1 MNKYS
6 GKVDA
11 SETSDLMCE
20 AFREDNIFLGGS
32 SMGQGLRKAAR
43 YYIGHHMRQQPNPD
57 HFYLEGASDL
67 NEELKSNPVENSFYV
82 CDIGVVISQFWQ
94 WRKHFPRV
102 EPFYAVKCNP
112 DPLIIKTLAILG
124 SNFDCA
130 SRTEFRLVQDICK
143 DLPRNPDIIYANPC
157 KSRVH
162 LIEAVCKGIRKV
174 TFDNAAEIV
183 KCAEIS
189 KKIQLVLR
197 IITDDRGSQ
206 CRLSTKF
213 GAPRQ
218 KWRPLLATAKKHGL
232 DVVGVSFH
240 VGSGCRD
247 ADRYQSA
254 LKDAKEIFEMAKT
267 EFGFNMTL
275 LDIGGGFPG
284 ETHSTWNPAA
294 ISTEDEMV
302 EEDSDDEGDDLIE
315 GTEMTDTPSE
325 ADQESEEER
334 FMFFT
339 EIADRVRPMLD
350 EMFPEESGVRLIAE
364 PGRYFVAAYATL
376 VTSVVSCRDHA
387 VDSTFVPESVD
398 DKAAAKQ
405 LESLKRNA
413 DKTVVAKRGVM
424 FNEDG
429 NPMYGHIME
438 EMADYSKMFAKQQ
451 LAQQESDVYNDPL
464 DLYKEGFNTA
474 VDLLG
479 PPEEDQKSKTLHSV
493 EGMNKSLVADA
504 SSNGANSNFL
514 TFAAAGEAAVNGIV
528 LQAVADS
535 DPLQDNY
542 SYYINDGCYGGLN
555 NLVFDHATVRARHL
569 RIDESCFEKVEV
581 NDNNSIGLR
590 RLKKSTSSNMLKSY
604 SSSNML
610 SSQSQAESDNALF
623 ASTIFGPTCDSIDVI
638 ARSVLLPKLKVGDW
652 LYFQNM
658 GAYTSAA
665 ASTFNGFAP
674 SEKFHVCSIMPSY
687 FAKAAAGP
695 ECDDISLEEEEKKD
709 SR

>member
-1 MNKYS
+1 
-6 GKVDA
+6 
-11 SETSDLMCE
+11 
-20 AFREDNIFLGGS
+20 
-32 SMGQGLRKAAR
+32 
-43 YYIGHHMRQQPNPD
+43 
-57 HFYLEGASDL
+57 
-67 NEELKSNPVENSFYV
+67 
-82 CDIGVVISQFWQ
+82 
-94 WRKHFPRV
+94 
-102 EPFYAVKCNP
+102 
-112 DPLIIKTLAILG
+112 
-124 SNFDCA
+124 
-130 SRTEFRLVQDICK
+130 
-143 DLPRNPDIIYANPC
+143 
-157 KSRVH
+157 
-162 LIEAVCKGIRKV
+162 
-174 TFDNAAEIV
+174 
-183 KCAEIS
+183 
-189 KKIQLVLR
+189 
-197 IITDDRGSQ
+197 
-206 CRLSTKF
+206 
-213 GAPRQ
+213 
-218 KWRPLLATAKKHGL
+218 
-232 DVVGVSFH
+232 
-240 VGSGCRD
+240 
-247 ADRYQSA
+247 
-254 LKDAKEIFEMAKT
+254 MAKA

-294 ISTEDEMV
+294 INAEDEVV
-302 EEDSDDEGDDLIE
+302 EDDSDDEGDDLIE

-387 VDSTFVPESVD
+387 VDSTFVPESVN
-398 DKAAAKQ
+398 DKEAAKQ

-581 NDNNSIGLR
+581 NDNSIGLR
-590 RLKKSTSSNMLKSY
+590 RLKKSSSSNMLKSY

-610 SSQSQAESDNALF
+610 SSQSQTESENALF

-687 FAKAAAGP
+687 FAKVAAGP
-695 ECDDISLEEEEKKD
+695 ECDEISLEEEEKKD